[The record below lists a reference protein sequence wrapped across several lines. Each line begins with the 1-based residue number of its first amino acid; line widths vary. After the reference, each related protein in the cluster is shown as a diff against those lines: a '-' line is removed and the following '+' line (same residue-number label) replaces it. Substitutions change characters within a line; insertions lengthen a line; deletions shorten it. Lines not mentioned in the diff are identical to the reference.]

1 MCLHMYQKRKIL
13 ARLYIVKKYLIKHMP
28 CRAMEDRDGEE
39 KVFMLAKDVR
49 TLYPLSGI
57 SDAVID
63 FHIR

>member
-1 MCLHMYQKRKIL
+1 
-13 ARLYIVKKYLIKHMP
+13 MP
-28 CRAMEDRDGEE
+28 CRAMEDRDGED

-63 FHIR
+63 FYIR